1 MIELQDGMLLYHGSY
16 IGIPAIDLN
25 RCFGG
30 LDFGRGFYLT
40 SSYEQAYNY
49 VQLSVRKAMR
59 IGTVPKDFNPEDGQ
73 ISVYKF
79 HYDPNIL
86 AYCFQGASVE
96 WLQLVAANRKKDV
109 FPHLL
114 KKYGTIDIIGGKIA
128 DDQTAHTL
136 QQYIGG
142 VDFGIPGT
150 PKADKIAIE
159 KLLPNRLKDQ
169 FCFRTQD
176 AVKHLEYIRSDRY
189 GEIKL

>member
-1 MIELQDGMLLYHGSY
+1 MNIILTLPICS
-16 IGIPAIDLN
+16 A
-25 RCFGG
+25 
-30 LDFGRGFYLT
+30 GF
-40 SSYEQAYNY
+40 SAW
-49 VQLSVRKAMR
+49 LSP

-86 AYCFQGASVE
+86 AYCF
-96 WLQLVAANRKKDV
+96 
-109 FPHLL
+109 
-114 KKYGTIDIIGGKIA
+114 
-128 DDQTAHTL
+128 HTL

-159 KLLPNRLKDQ
+159 KLLPNRLKDH

-176 AVKHLEYIRSDRY
+176 AVNHLEYIRSDRY
-189 GEIKL
+189 GDVKL

>member
-1 MIELQDGMLLYHGSY
+1 MRVITLYHQCCRIHYHCLLWSHLRSQTRWLPSLGLHTFLSSS
-16 IGIPAIDLN
+16 IPPCI
-25 RCFGG
+25 
-30 LDFGRGFYLT
+30 
-40 SSYEQAYNY
+40 
-49 VQLSVRKAMR
+49 
-59 IGTVPKDFNPEDGQ
+59 FNPEDGQ

-96 WLQLVAANRKKDV
+96 WLHSVAANRKKDL
-109 FPHLL
+109 FPQLL

-169 FCFRTQD
+169 FCFRTRD
-176 AVKHLEYIRSDRY
+176 AVNHLEYIRSDRY
-189 GEIKL
+189 GNVKL